1 MTTTPKALI
10 EAKFAEAV
18 ETVQYPST
26 DCKTSIDKCTVT
38 NVTGLNAT
46 IAVSIV
52 PAAGV
57 AGPSNRVTFTRTIAP
72 GATHTFPELVGHIME
87 SGDFISTLAGTVNAL
102 VIRASGRQFT

>member
-10 EAKFAEAV
+10 EAKFAEAA

-26 DCKTSIDKCTVT
+26 DCKTSIDKFTGT
-38 NVTGLNAT
+38 NVTAVNAT
-46 IAVSIV
+46 LAVRLV

-57 AGPSNRVTFTRTIAP
+57 AGPLNTISFTRTIAP
-72 GATHTFPELVGHIME
+72 GKTDLFPELVGHILE
-87 SGDFISTLAGTVNAL
+87 SGDFISTLAGTASAI